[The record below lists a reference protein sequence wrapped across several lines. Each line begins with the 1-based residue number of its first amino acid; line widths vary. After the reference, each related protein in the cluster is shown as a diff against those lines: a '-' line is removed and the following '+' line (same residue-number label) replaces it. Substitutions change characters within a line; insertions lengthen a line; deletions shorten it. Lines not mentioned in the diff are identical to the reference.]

1 MSGTRAWAR
10 AVVRVVEDVGIE
22 LVMGV
27 SGVVGVGLGH
37 GDMHVGVV
45 SKC

>member
-1 MSGTRAWAR
+1 MSGARAWAR

-22 LVMGV
+22 LVVGV
-27 SGVVGVGLGH
+27 SGVIGYAFGH

-45 SKC
+45 IKP